1 MKTPTNKAESM
12 GDDQEVWRVCRVI
25 KGDCHRC
32 PETEMI
38 GGDECVRA
46 CRLQADECINVV
58 ETGNPWRK
66 TDNVRA
72 PWIVKD
78 TPNG

>member
-1 MKTPTNKAESM
+1 M
-12 GDDQEVWRVCRVI
+12 GDDQEIWRVCRVM
-25 KGDCHRC
+25 KSECRQC
-32 PETEMI
+32 PDAERI
-38 GGDECVRA
+38 GGDTFTRA
-46 CRLQADECINVV
+46 CRLMAVECINVV

>member
-1 MKTPTNKAESM
+1 M
-12 GDDQEVWRVCRVI
+12 GDDQEIWRVCRVI

-38 GGDECVRA
+38 GGDECVRG
-46 CRLQADECINVV
+46 CRLQAVECINVV

>member
-1 MKTPTNKAESM
+1 M
-12 GDDQEVWRVCRVI
+12 GDDLEVWRVCHVI
-25 KGDCHRC
+25 TGDCKRC
-32 PETEMI
+32 PATEI
-38 GGDECVRA
+38 IDIDGAGDECTRA
-46 CRLQADECINVV
+46 CRLQAEECINVV

-66 TDNVRA
+66 TEGVRA